1 MNNPMKD
8 RRDALDLAISALD
21 EKRRQYS
28 WGTMAKQ
35 ANIAGAG
42 KAQEK
47 IDAINKAIQILTR
60 MKDEGP
66 LL

>member
-8 RRDALDLAISALD
+8 RRDALDLAIYALD
-21 EKRRQYS
+21 RYRTWIRKTYHPHAKDIEKERID
-28 WGTMAKQ
+28 
-35 ANIAGAG
+35 NI
-42 KAQEK
+42 
-47 IDAINKAIQILTR
+47 NNAIQILTR